1 MVIYRNVLGRIRVLT
16 PVLNLVF
23 SFDHPTSYSFCYL
36 ITLALHITR
45 WVLIQ
50 LLVMSP
56 LLFFKL
62 NQSVVQEPYR
72 LGGIWVRVLRRG
84 AAGSVGSVTVTFV
97 SSLSHVVEGVSAV
110 TVSGAGS
117 VRGLSVVGFSLSLA
131 TVLSCGTS
139 NGLSLTL

>member
-84 AAGSVGSVTVTFV
+84 AAGSVGSVTVMLFLRCRM
-97 SSLSHVVEGVSAV
+97 LSRVCQ
-110 TVSGAGS
+110 
-117 VRGLSVVGFSLSLA
+117 LSVSQVPEAYVACRVSVFHFLLQLCCLV
-131 TVLSCGTS
+131 VLPMAY
-139 NGLSLTL
+139 L